1 MLYKLETDM
10 KKIIFVI
17 VLILSLCFS
26 VHARTVVN
34 RIAKHGEPVFNEELP
49 LSGTEYNS
57 LEDCDNEKEDA
68 DKDSLSDF
76 APYSISY
83 LASFKY
89 AEIGYYMFGGHF
101 LNAEGW
107 GFDFQIGSN
116 IGLVERD
123 YSGVVFMVG
132 PGYGCTKNNIQTA
145 VFLDFV
151 GITSSNGSA
160 EYRKANN
167 IDKENRFDWGLS
179 LEPRITVKLGRIFP
193 WAGLS
198 VQWAE
203 ATDKITVGFHVGIGI
218 NI

>member
-1 MLYKLETDM
+1 MLYKLEIDM

-17 VLILSLCFS
+17 ELILCLCFS
-26 VHARTVVN
+26 VDARTVVN
-34 RIAKHGEPVFNEELP
+34 CIVKHGEPIFEDEQP
-49 LSGTEYNS
+49 MSKTEYCSIEDSNS
-57 LEDCDNEKEDA
+57 EKENL

-89 AEIGYYMFGGHF
+89 PEIGYYMLGGHF

-107 GFDFQIGSN
+107 GFDFQVGSN

-123 YSGVVFMVG
+123 YSGAVFMVG
-132 PGYGCTKNNIQTA
+132 PGYGFTKNNIQTA

-167 IDKENRFDWGLS
+167 IDKEYRFDWGLS
-179 LEPRITVKLGRIFP
+179 LEPRMTVKLGKIFP
-193 WAGLS
+193 WAGLAI
-198 VQWAE
+198 QWAE
-203 ATDKITVGFHVGIGI
+203 VTNKITVGFHVGIGI